1 MADNIKRQETNI
13 QSILSRLQTFQTIL
27 KKMREKYSEISE
39 FGKANALLRQQ
50 LEASFALNDRMI
62 EKIGAYEQEI
72 EALID

>member
-1 MADNIKRQETNI
+1 
-13 QSILSRLQTFQTIL
+13 
-27 KKMREKYSEISE
+27 MREKYSEISE